1 MSFLIYLISFLE
13 GFTTLSVEIIAIRR
27 FTPII
32 GTNSISTS
40 IILGVILLALSYGYY
55 IGGKNTKNLE
65 SKDLIKKIIF
75 NLTVAGTYYLFF
87 TFIFDQLILS
97 YLILY
102 IQSYF
107 FAILLSSFLLFF
119 IPVFLASQ
127 TIPLLSEVLKGENT
141 GEKVG
146 KLLFFSTV
154 GSFLGSVMTSSV
166 LFPFIG
172 VYKSSIFDSF
182 LLTFSSVI
190 LIGYILKKYKEINFV
205 SILSIIIFFL
215 SIILIIKP
223 DSLSKNSLFKIANSY
238 HDIEI
243 YDTNE
248 NTRIFS
254 MNGGYSSG
262 IDKTTKESFFN
273 YIKEIKKNISE
284 NKGKNLKILII
295 GGAGFTLPKEL
306 SEKENIDLIDVVD
319 VDPNLKDISEKYFLQ
334 EKLSK
339 KVNFIV
345 EPSRYFL
352 NNAIKNNKFYDEIV
366 IDIYVGKSLPSQT
379 LTEEFFKNIKKIGKN
394 ININI
399 ISDLELKTDFSKN
412 LFNTMQKA
420 FGKLYFKSELD
431 ENREGNYLTNIVVSN
446 NYFPDYSQYTFD
458 KNFGIYTDNKNSI
471 EIDVFKRGL

>member
-13 GFTTLSVEIIAIRR
+13 WFTTLSVEIIAIRR

-32 GTNSISTS
+32 WTNSISTS
-40 IILGVILLALSYGYY
+40 IILWVILLALSYGYY
-55 IGGKNTKNLE
+55 IGWKNTKNLE

-75 NLTVAGTYYLFF
+75 NLTVAWTYYLFF

-127 TIPLLSEVLKGENT
+127 TIPLLSEVLKWENT
-141 GEKVG
+141 WEKVW

-166 LFPFIG
+166 LFPFIW

-190 LIGYILKKYKEINFV
+190 LIWYILKKYKEINFV

-243 YDTNE
+243 YDTKE

-254 MNGGYSSG
+254 MNWWYSSG

-295 GGAGFTLPKEL
+295 GWAGFTLPKEL

-352 NNAIKNNKFYDEIV
+352 NNAIKNNKFYEIV

-394 ININI
+394 INTNI

-420 FGKLYFKSELD
+420 FWKLYFKNELD
-431 ENREGNYLTNIVVSN
+431 ENREWNYLTNIVVSN

-458 KNFGIYTDNKNSI
+458 KNFWIYTDNKNSI

>member
-1 MSFLIYLISFLE
+1 M
-13 GFTTLSVEIIAIRR
+13 
-27 FTPII
+27 
-32 GTNSISTS
+32 
-40 IILGVILLALSYGYY
+40 
-55 IGGKNTKNLE
+55 
-65 SKDLIKKIIF
+65 
-75 NLTVAGTYYLFF
+75 
-87 TFIFDQLILS
+87 
-97 YLILY
+97 
-102 IQSYF
+102 
-107 FAILLSSFLLFF
+107 LFF

-127 TIPLLSEVLKGENT
+127 TIPLLSEVLKWENT
-141 GEKVG
+141 WEKVW

-154 GSFLGSVMTSSV
+154 GSFLGSVITSSV
-166 LFPFIG
+166 LFPFIW

-190 LIGYILKKYKEINFV
+190 LIWYILKKYKEINFV

-215 SIILIIKP
+215 SIILVIKP

-254 MNGGYSSG
+254 MNWWYSSG

-295 GGAGFTLPKEL
+295 GWAGFTLPKEL

-394 ININI
+394 INTNI

-412 LFNTMQKA
+412 LFNTMQKT
-420 FGKLYFKSELD
+420 FWKLYFKSELD
-431 ENREGNYLTNIVVSN
+431 ENREWNYLTNIVVSN
-446 NYFPDYSQYTFD
+446 NYFPDYSQYNFD
-458 KNFGIYTDNKNSI
+458 KNFWIYTDNKNSI